1 MESNLLFE
9 SAYES
14 LVELEAKQKEMEEK
28 HNQVNF
34 VILKYPKLTTVV
46 WERESLWERRLR
58 QTRPNKVGC
67 FSR

>member
-28 HNQVNF
+28 HNQVST
-34 VILKYPKLTTVV
+34 KLFRMMAL
-46 WERESLWERRLR
+46 E
-58 QTRPNKVGC
+58 
-67 FSR
+67 